1 MTTLIKINLFSW
13 GNTDLSDDVEEYLD
27 DVATSALSWD
37 LTITAGIVEA
47 NNKSKIRLFHQNRE
61 QNGDAFQWW
70 YCILSDGIK
79 KTIGRL
85 SVSFGTGM
93 ERRHLRLPPSSC
105 LPFKMKY
112 YH

>member
-13 GNTDLSDDVEEYLD
+13 CNTDLSEDVEEYLD
-27 DVATSALSWD
+27 DMETAALSWD

-47 NNKSKIRLFHQNRE
+47 NNKSKIGLFHQNRV

-70 YCILSDGIK
+70 YYVLSEGIK
-79 KTIGRL
+79 KTMGRS

-93 ERRHLRLPPSSC
+93 ERRHLRLPPC

-112 YH
+112 YP